1 MEVIVD
7 EILLVILLPHAGS
20 MQCYVKQAA
29 NSAACGAL
37 RLVHWFSCRI
47 NINQSGNA
55 KTAKWEY
62 SKQTQHFLTF
72 LQLSGTGEAGLL
84 LFDNYILMQ

>member
-47 NINQSGNA
+47 ISTNQETPRLRSGNIQN
-55 KTAKWEY
+55 KRNI
-62 SKQTQHFLTF
+62 F
-72 LQLSGTGEAGLL
+72 
-84 LFDNYILMQ
+84 